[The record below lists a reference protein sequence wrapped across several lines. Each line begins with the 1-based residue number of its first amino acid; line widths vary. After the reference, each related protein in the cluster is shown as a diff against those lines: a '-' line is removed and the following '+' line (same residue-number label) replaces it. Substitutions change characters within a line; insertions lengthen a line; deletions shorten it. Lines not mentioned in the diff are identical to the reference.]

1 MAQEIETEEKEDLAN
16 YAFAAHLGTGIY
28 RASGRTVQIYS
39 LPISYTLRPVE
50 DNNWGVKLKFPVT
63 VGFFDFKARDII
75 DSGPP
80 DDVATISVLP
90 GVEFQFPVRDNWFL
104 MPFGDLYF
112 NLAFLRF
119 RDDSFEVHVQ
129 YELGFTLARRQP
141 RDFGYSKYPGSV
153 WVTALEMG
161 CR

>member
-1 MAQEIETEEKEDLAN
+1 M
-16 YAFAAHLGTGIY
+16 
-28 RASGRTVQIYS
+28 
-39 LPISYTLRPVE
+39 SYTLRPVE

-75 DSGPP
+75 DPGPP

-90 GVEFQFPVRDNWFL
+90 GIEFQFPVHDNWFL
-104 MPFGDLYF
+104 MPFGDLYS

-129 YELGFTLARRQP
+129 YELGFTLGTTTTSRFWVFEIP
-141 RDFGYSKYPGSV
+141 RIGLGYRFGDGLQIIRLVLGMPF
-153 WVTALEMG
+153 
-161 CR
+161 